1 MKTVRAHPAQAAVV
15 EDFNTPVPGPG
26 NVIVKTLKTGIC
38 GSDLHTIRRLQ
49 HDLTQKQPLLGHEV
63 CGVVSELGSGVETAQ
78 IDDRVA
84 IEPLYRCGVCSNC
97 LAGRYNVCIKRE
109 FLLGMSADRPGG
121 LAEYFEIPAYCL
133 VLVDESLSDEEGALT
148 EPLAVGVHAMKAAR
162 PGYRPSVGVVGAG
175 TIGLAVVAAAAA
187 AGASAI
193 TVVARHPHQREAAI
207 KLGATRVIAINNDDS
222 DEAVRE
228 RFEGDKPPEIVVE
241 TIGGAAE
248 TINLSLKLV
257 HPGGTIAMVGG
268 FWESPSVDLEMMLMK
283 EVRLAP
289 SNCYSSE
296 QGSSDFKDAMAIMR
310 SNPLFADTL
319 LTHRFPL
326 AAASEAFQTAFD
338 KSTRSIKVMLNP

>member
-1 MKTVRAHPAQAAVV
+1 MKTVRAHSAQAAVV

-38 GSDLHTIRRLQ
+38 GSDLHTIRRLK

-63 CGVVSELGSGVETAQ
+63 CGVVSQLGFGVETAQ
-78 IDDRVA
+78 IGERVA

-148 EPLAVGVHAMKAAR
+148 EPLAVGVHAMKLAR

-175 TIGLAVVAAAAA
+175 TIGLA
-187 AGASAI
+187 
-193 TVVARHPHQREAAI
+193 VVARHPHQREAAI
-207 KLGATRVIAINNDDS
+207 KLGATRVIAINNDES

-228 RFEGDKPPEIVVE
+228 RIEGDKPPEIVVE
-241 TIGGAAE
+241 TVGGAAE